1 MEVIILIQNLT
12 IYLRDFLKLQF
23 VLSGF
28 TQHLASQFGKSF
40 SNHSYR
46 YDFSNDL
53 PSCFASYCVNSGSL
67 VNYEG

>member
-1 MEVIILIQNLT
+1 MKVIILIHKHTRHLS
-12 IYLRDFLKLQF
+12 DFQKLQF

-28 TQHLASQFGKSF
+28 AQHLASHFGKSF

-53 PSCFASYCVNSGSL
+53 SNCFASYRPNSGSL
-67 VNYEG
+67 VNYAG